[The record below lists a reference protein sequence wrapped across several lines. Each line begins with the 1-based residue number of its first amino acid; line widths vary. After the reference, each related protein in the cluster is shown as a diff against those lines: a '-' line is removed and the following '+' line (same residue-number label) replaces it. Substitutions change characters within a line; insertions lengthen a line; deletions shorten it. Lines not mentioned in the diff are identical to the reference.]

1 MWLKNAFL
9 KATKPS
15 QSVIGVLKQQL
26 GGSQPGR
33 SMAVL
38 HASDVTRTDFCPRRW
53 AFFDLFEKQPPMDT
67 VSTAMDVT
75 FRMGT
80 VTEHLLVE
88 EWAGEAVV
96 GNWRCRWC
104 GETRSMVP
112 KPDGYCGGQ
121 APWPSPRKHWWQYR
135 QIRVDAGEYGLDGGI
150 DALFNIGAPQLVVT
164 ELKTLNPVEFDSIVA
179 PFPEH
184 RLRTNLYMWIL
195 DHSQNPYK
203 DKINTTEARV
213 LYISRGYGKM
223 NAEWNEILPFKEFV
237 VKRNDGDLAE
247 FLKRAAALKT
257 FRTMGLMPPGICD
270 TALDKIAKKCSVM
283 QACFSGTYPAGKYPP
298 SPPE

>member
-1 MWLKNAFL
+1 LHKV
-9 KATKPS
+9 TKPK
-15 QSVIGVLKQQL
+15 QSIISVLKQTL

-33 SMAVL
+33 SMKVL
-38 HASDVTRTDFCPRRW
+38 HASDVTQTDFCPRRW
-53 AFFDLFEKQPPMDT
+53 AFFDLFEKDPPMDT
-67 VSTAMDVT
+67 VSTAMDMT
-75 FRMGT
+75 YRMGT
-80 VTEHLLVE
+80 VTERLLVE

-104 GETRSMVP
+104 GDKRSMVP

-121 APWPSPRKHWWQYR
+121 APWPTPRKHWWQYC
-135 QIRVDAGEYGLDGGI
+135 QMVVEAPEYDIQGGL

-164 ELKTLNPVEFDSIVA
+164 ELKTLNPVEFDSILT

-237 VKRNDGDLAE
+237 VKRNDADLAE
-247 FLKRAAALKT
+247 FLKRAAALRV
-257 FRTMGLMPPGICD
+257 FRKVGHMPHGICS
-270 TALDKIAKKCSVM
+270 TALDKIAKKCSVA

>member
-1 MWLKNAFL
+1 MK
-9 KATKPS
+9 
-15 QSVIGVLKQQL
+15 
-26 GGSQPGR
+26 
-33 SMAVL
+33 VL

-53 AFFDLFEKQPPMDT
+53 AFFDLLGKDPPMET
-67 VSTAMDVT
+67 VSTALDVT

-80 VTEHLLVE
+80 VTEHVLVE
-88 EWAGEAVV
+88 EWAGDAVV
-96 GNWRCRWC
+96 GNWCCRWC
-104 GETRSMVP
+104 GDKRSMVP
-112 KPDGYCGGQ
+112 KPSGYCTQNISGLAWQ
-121 APWPSPRKHWWQYR
+121 TPRKHWWQYR
-135 QIRVDAGEYGLDGGI
+135 QMRVEAEEYGLDGGI
-150 DALFNIGAPQLVVT
+150 DALFNIGAPQLVIT
-164 ELKTLNPVEFDSIVA
+164 ELKTLNPVEFDNIVA

-203 DKINTTEARV
+203 DKVNTTEARV

-257 FRTMGLMPPGICD
+257 FRTMGLMPPGICA
-270 TALDKIAKKCSVM
+270 TALDKIAKKCSVL
-283 QACFSGTYPAGKYPP
+283 QACFSGTYPAGKYPLP
-298 SPPE
+298 PPE